1 MNPGDFC
8 RLALQS
14 GMDADPRC
22 RADIMRELQ
31 ESKALCN
38 DLMLEKRAVPDLDLE
53 TFSNPYTDSRILH
66 RSPEQIKNTVLA
78 SIDREM
84 SEPFVDGWPNEKV
97 AGDKADRDYFLRG
110 PESRSLSLF
119 FAACPG

>member
-1 MNPGDFC
+1 VKPGDFS

-22 RADIMRELQ
+22 RAAIMRELQ
-31 ESKALCN
+31 ESKALCD
-38 DLMLEKRAVPDLDLE
+38 DLMPEKRAVPYRE

-66 RSPEQIKNTVLA
+66 RSPEQNMNTVLA
-78 SIDREM
+78 GIDREM

-97 AGDKADRDYFLRG
+97 AGEEADRVYLLRR